1 MVKTTF
7 YLPEKVWREARVL
20 ALDRRTSL
28 TALML
33 EALQLYLKQQKK
45 EAGQR

>member
-7 YLPEKVWREARVL
+7 YLPEKVWREARIL
-20 ALDRRTSL
+20 ALDRKSSL

-33 EALQLYLKQQKK
+33 EALQLYLKTQKK
-45 EAGQR
+45 ESAR